1 MRNIHVRMATIL
13 VLVLAAAGCSN
24 EAELAKARTEAAAA
38 KAEAAR
44 ARVEAEKAQ
53 AELAKLK
60 DELAKKPVL
69 KNQPAPEETPLA
81 KQFLELKAFIKK
93 VR

>member
-1 MRNIHVRMATIL
+1 MRNIYVRMATIL
-13 VLVLAAAGCSN
+13 VLVLAAASCSN